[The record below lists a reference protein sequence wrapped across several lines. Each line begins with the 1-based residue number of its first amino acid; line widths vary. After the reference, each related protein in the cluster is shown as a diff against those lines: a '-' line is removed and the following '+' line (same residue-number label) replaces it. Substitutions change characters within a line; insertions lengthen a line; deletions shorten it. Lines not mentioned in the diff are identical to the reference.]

1 MSSLFLPVYKLIREN
16 TQSENMCNNVFEKA
30 KRPARK
36 AEVFVQKQLSEG
48 FFKGSFMRNF
58 A

>member
-1 MSSLFLPVYKLIREN
+1 MSSLFLPVYKLSREN
-16 TQSENMCNNVFEKA
+16 AQSVNMCNNVFEKA

-36 AEVFVQKQLSEG
+36 AEVFLQKQLSEG
-48 FFKGSFMRNF
+48 FFKGGFIRNF

>member
-1 MSSLFLPVYKLIREN
+1 
-16 TQSENMCNNVFEKA
+16 MCNNVFEKA